1 MALSVPDPPAKV
13 IRRLRGTVP
22 VVALARQLDPLVI
35 KLNGDGPEVRT
46 FQTRDLTLAV
56 DTAGG
61 AGGGVTVTVRPDRGA
76 VAKGTKAASRPLNF
90 GSVGV
95 GYDRGQQ
102 HMELYDAA
110 GRRLDHVLGAQMRGA
125 DGLGFYDRYQ
135 LTPRAAGDPGSAKA
149 PVATDLRY
157 YEFVQQ
163 EVDVPFEF
171 RDTPM
176 P

>member
-1 MALSVPDPPAKV
+1 VPDPPAKV

-35 KLNGDGPEVRT
+35 PLNGDGPQVRT
-46 FQTRDLTLAV
+46 FQTLDLTLAV

-61 AGGGVTVTVRPDRGA
+61 AGAGVTVTVRPDRGA
-76 VAKGTKAASRPLNF
+76 VAKGTRAASRPLNF
-90 GSVGV
+90 GSG
-95 GYDRGQQ
+95 GGAGFDRGQQ

-135 LTPRAAGDPGSAKA
+135 LTPRPAGGAGAANA
-149 PVATDLRY
+149 PVATELRY
-157 YEFVQQ
+157 YEFVQE
-163 EVDVPFEF
+163 EVDVPFDF
-171 RDTPM
+171 RDIPM